1 MKKFSLITTVIVPL
15 TLFSG
20 CIKKEIVNEETGAM
34 EIQFKASDETTSRAA
49 IGSEGFP
56 AGSTF
61 SVWGFMTKDTETA
74 TVFEGDN
81 VTKEENG
88 NWVCDATRYWFPEWN
103 YNFYAVYPNDITT
116 FDGTKFTISNFQ
128 CPTTVETADD
138 ITDIMSASQQA
149 DGSTPTSV
157 NLLFK
162 HALSKINIAVKLADD
177 IPNGYKVDIKKLQLI
192 AYTKGTMT
200 LPLTDTHTDFT
211 PSWDVDE
218 NSLAIFNFA
227 GFLQSHIG
235 ITSNGSSN
243 SPIDITTKDIFLIPQ
258 TMQADVQSIAVEY
271 RLMNDKDSNSSDYKY
286 IDNSISINLANAAL
300 KEWQPGDALT
310 YTITI
315 SKYNVTVVL
324 NVGDWSDGNAD
335 EQNIDF
341 E

>member
-1 MKKFSLITTVIVPL
+1 MKYKSKIITFVLAVAL
-15 TLFSG
+15 LGSS
-20 CIKKEIVNEETGAM
+20 CISVVEETL
-34 EIQFKASDETTSRAA
+34 SDDSYAISFQTPQTKTRAA
-49 IGSEGFP
+49 IDEAADMTNG
-56 AGSTF
+56 F
-61 SVWGFMTKDTETA
+61 SVWGWYSKTDAGPYNVFNGVTVESDNGYWKYDETQ
-74 TVFEGDN
+74 
-81 VTKEENG
+81 
-88 NWVCDATRYWFPEWN
+88 YWIPGWT
-103 YNFYAVYPNDITT
+103 YDFYAVYPNDITT

-128 CPTTVETADD
+128 CPTTVATADD

-149 DGSTPTSV
+149 NGSTPTSV

-200 LPLTDTHTDFT
+200 LPLTETHTDFT

-218 NSLAIFNFA
+218 KSLAIFNFE

-243 SPIDITTKDIFLIPQ
+243 SPIDITTKDIYLIPQ

-271 RLMNDKDSNSSDYKY
+271 RLMNDKDSNSSDYKF